1 MKNRQKELL
10 EQISERELV
19 FHLYLT
25 QIILLILAAVFAW
38 IFFDHFGEIIALF
51 KWDLVEVLLIGGG
64 AGLIVV
70 MFDWLMMKKLPKSYY
85 DDGGL
90 NEKIFRG
97 RSVWHIALISFIV
110 AFSEE
115 VLFRGVIQTNFGII
129 ISSLIFALIHYRY
142 LFHWYLFLNIVAL
155 SFFIGYI
162 YVITENLFVTI
173 FMHFLI
179 DFLLGVLIKY
189 GKNTNTSV

>member
-1 MKNRQKELL
+1 MKNRQKDIL
-10 EQISERELV
+10 EEITDRELI

-25 QIILLILAAVFAW
+25 QIILFVISVVLAW
-38 IFFDHFGEIIALF
+38 LFFDHYSEITALF
-51 KWDLVEVLLIGGG
+51 KWDFKEIVLFGGG
-64 AGLIVV
+64 AGVLVVLI
-70 MFDWLMMKKLPKSYY
+70 DSILMKILPQSYY
-85 DDGGL
+85 NDGGL

-97 RSVWHIALISFIV
+97 RSVLHIAFISLVV
-110 AFSEE
+110 AISEE
-115 VLFRGVIQTNFGII
+115 ILFRGVIQTNFGWIV
-129 ISSLIFALIHYRY
+129 SSVVFALIHFRY

-179 DFLLGVLIKY
+179 DFLLGVIIKY
-189 GKNTNTSV
+189 GKKHE

>member
-1 MKNRQKELL
+1 MKNRQSDLL
-10 EQISERELV
+10 EEISDRELV

-25 QIILLILAAVFAW
+25 QVILLALSALLAW
-38 IFFDHFGEIIALF
+38 IFFDKYSEMFALF
-51 KWDLVEVLLIGGG
+51 KWDIKEIVLIGGG
-64 AGLIVV
+64 AGILVV
-70 MFDWLMMKKLPKSYY
+70 LFDTIMMKILPKSYY

-90 NEKIFRG
+90 NAKIFSKRP
-97 RSVWHIALISFIV
+97 VWHIAVISLVV
-110 AFSEE
+110 AISEE
-115 VLFRGVIQTNFGII
+115 ILFRGVIQTHFGLI
-129 ISSLIFALIHYRY
+129 ISSAVFALIHFRY

-179 DFLLGVLIKY
+179 DFLLGVIIKY